1 MHEVPA
7 SKIRNFS
14 AAFVSASALGM
25 TVGPAMA
32 SLLHYVNFEVFTY
45 DTYSEGRKSYRILF
59 LIELR
64 NTFSYFG
71 MQVFGIVVNY
81 CTAPGW
87 VVGFGWSFYLLL
99 VLIFFKEPTKRS
111 SKEAD
116 LTNSSG
122 IISNPNEKKS
132 GSSDSLLS
140 YDKEQAMVDKT
151 KTINQ
156 NSGSLMSVLKD
167 MNLPIQILL
176 ANYFMLK
183 FASEMLVSESTLV
196 SGYYFSWSSSLV
208 RE

>member
-1 MHEVPA
+1 
-7 SKIRNFS
+7 
-14 AAFVSASALGM
+14 
-25 TVGPAMA
+25 
-32 SLLHYVNFEVFTY
+32 
-45 DTYSEGRKSYRILF
+45 
-59 LIELR
+59 
-64 NTFSYFG
+64 
-71 MQVFGIVVNY
+71 MQVFGVVVNY

-122 IISNPNEKKS
+122 IISNPNEKKF
-132 GSSDSLLS
+132 GSSDSLLN
-140 YDKEQAMVDKT
+140 YDKEQGMVDKA

>member
-1 MHEVPA
+1 
-7 SKIRNFS
+7 
-14 AAFVSASALGM
+14 
-25 TVGPAMA
+25 
-32 SLLHYVNFEVFTY
+32 
-45 DTYSEGRKSYRILF
+45 
-59 LIELR
+59 
-64 NTFSYFG
+64 

-132 GSSDSLLS
+132 GSSDSLLN
-140 YDKEQAMVDKT
+140 YDKEQGMVDKS
-151 KTINQ
+151 KAINQ